1 MSDTFCPACLS
12 RLSNLSVCPHCGWY
26 RGMGSDALYLPPGTV
41 VNRPY
46 QVARVL
52 GHGGFGITYLGWDAN
67 LQIKVAIKEYMPREF
82 ACRDPQSGQVLA
94 KSDEAKVQFSAGLNR
109 FLDEARTLAKFQQHP
124 GIVSVLSF
132 FPAFGTGYM
141 VMEYV
146 EGQTLKGYLDQR
158 GRLNWTQTLDIFMQI
173 MDALRAVH
181 KAGLLHRD
189 IAPDNIYLCGDG
201 RVKLLDFGAARTRL
215 GGDGQSGS
223 AQTVLVKSG
232 FAPEEQ
238 YLDDGRQGPWTD
250 VYSLAASMYFCL
262 AGQAPP
268 DAMDRL
274 KQDQLKPLSDY
285 GVVIPPQAE
294 LVLLDALAVGSL
306 HRPQSIGSLQKRFL
320 DLQPKPAAVQS
331 QAITFKEPARTT
343 SKLSFPAD
351 SGPSSGRVWWR
362 WPLVGGCVL
371 ILFLILLL
379 LGRGGRKQ
387 SSHGGD
393 SVPKDAAALPGE
405 PIQPDFSLRPD
416 DTKLSQQRLT
426 ERMAAEELKR
436 RQEAAL
442 QRFEERR
449 RQETAASAPSVKP
462 ADSQQSEHL
471 RSLCAEWGATMECQ
485 ELRKNQ

>member
-1 MSDTFCPACLS
+1 MSDSFCPACLNA
-12 RLSNLSVCPHCGWY
+12 LSDLSVCPRCGWY
-26 RGMGSDALYLPPGTV
+26 RGIRTDTLYLQPGTI
-41 VNRPY
+41 VNPPY

-82 ACRDPQSGQVLA
+82 AGRDPRTGQVSA
-94 KSDEAKVQFSAGLNR
+94 KSGDARVQFSAGLNR

-146 EGQTLKGYLDQR
+146 EGLTLKDYLDQR
-158 GRLNWTQTLDIFMQI
+158 GRLNWRQTLDIFMQI

-181 KAGLLHRD
+181 GAGLLHRD

-201 RVKLLDFGAARTRL
+201 RVKLLDFGAARAGLNEL
-215 GGDGQSGS
+215 GSS
-223 AQTVLVKSG
+223 APARTVLVKSG

-238 YLDDGRQGPWTD
+238 YHDDSRQGPWTD

-268 DAMDRL
+268 DALDRL
-274 KQDQLKPLSDY
+274 KHDQLQPLADF
-285 GVVIPPQAE
+285 GVVLPPRVEQ
-294 LVLLDALAVGSL
+294 LLREALAVNSL
-306 HRPQSIGSLQKRFL
+306 QRPQSIDSLQKQFI
-320 DLQPKPAAVQS
+320 DLQPQPASEPQNTVGVVTRVQQPAVLPLPVKS
-331 QAITFKEPARTT
+331 DRPDRVNGLRWLLMGGIVVILTFVLLSLGHREPATVEPEPVA
-343 SKLSFPAD
+343 KPIY
-351 SGPSSGRVWWR
+351 PPVERV
-362 WPLVGGCVL
+362 P
-371 ILFLILLL
+371 
-379 LGRGGRKQ
+379 
-387 SSHGGD
+387 
-393 SVPKDAAALPGE
+393 
-405 PIQPDFSLRPD
+405 PD
-416 DTKLSQQRLT
+416 DAESDQLRLR
-426 ERMAAEELKR
+426 ERRFAEELKQ

-449 RQETAASAPSVKP
+449 RKETAAPETSGEAI
-462 ADSQQSEHL
+462 DFQQSEHM

-485 ELRKNQ
+485 ELRKSQ

>member
-1 MSDTFCPACLS
+1 MS
-12 RLSNLSVCPHCGWY
+12 V
-26 RGMGSDALYLPPGTV
+26 DALYLNPGTV
-41 VNRPY
+41 VNPPY

-52 GHGGFGITYLGWDAN
+52 GYGGFGITYLGWDAN

-82 ACRDPQSGQVLA
+82 AGRDPQTGHVLA
-94 KSDEAKVQFSAGLNR
+94 NAGEAGVQFSAGLNR

-158 GRLNWTQTLDIFMQI
+158 GRLAWTQTLDIFMQI

-201 RVKLLDFGAARTRL
+201 RVKLLDFGAAQASL
-215 GGDGQSGS
+215 SGS
-223 AQTVLVKSG
+223 GQPEPPRTVLVKSG

-238 YLDDGRQGPWTD
+238 YQDDSRQGPWTD

-268 DAMDRL
+268 DALDRL
-274 KQDQLKPLSDY
+274 KQDRLKPLADY
-285 GVVIPPQAE
+285 GVMIPPLAE
-294 LVLLDALAVGSL
+294 QVLLEALAVHSL
-306 HRPQSIGSLQKRFL
+306 QRPQSIETLQKQFIE
-320 DLQPKPAAVQS
+320 LQSKPVSVPPANISVVK
-331 QAITFKEPARTT
+331 QAPQ
-343 SKLSFPAD
+343 P
-351 SGPSSGRVWWR
+351 
-362 WPLVGGCVL
+362 PLVPLPGEQRKSGQITGLRWLLTAAIAVILTL
-371 ILFLILLL
+371 ILFSREQGKPTTLSERESLSKHLNPPI
-379 LGRGGRKQ
+379 
-387 SSHGGD
+387 
-393 SVPKDAAALPGE
+393 E
-405 PIQPDFSLRPD
+405 PVQPDDAEPA
-416 DTKLSQQRLT
+416 QQRLS
-426 ERMAAEELKR
+426 ERQAAEALKQ

-449 RQETAASAPSVKP
+449 RQEFAVSVPPVKQT
-462 ADSQQSEHL
+462 DSQQSEHI
-471 RSLCAEWGATMECQ
+471 RSLCAEWGATMECL